1 MLAFIWYNND
11 MNSKYY
17 YNINGTI
24 SLEDTISVYEK
35 MLAQTPGLKFVLLSN
50 GQTAA
55 TRKQML
61 FDMVDFLCKSG
72 IKSDDIVVS
81 VYDEKHTYQV
91 EQWQQLKLVAQE
103 FEKKNI
109 NFGFE
114 DMATTFSASDVENAN
129 YQIVK
134 TAEIIK
140 ESDYS
145 PLETL
150 LSVYLRTQSRKYTRE
165 RENENPSLSRS
176 IYGVLN
182 SDRIVCVGYC
192 ELFKAVINEID
203 NKNIKIFDNHVT
215 VQDEDDI
222 LGYLFGEF
230 DKHRNLIIYLKDE
243 KYNIEGFYYLDPTWD
258 CSQTDSNTANLNYF
272 LIPLQDISKL
282 KIKILDNN
290 SKSDIEFIAD
300 FAPKK
305 KDSPVLYN
313 SPEKRENLLSFSSEK
328 FVCNDELLDFLAKKP
343 KFKRKLLEFL
353 GDDAILDKKQGK
365 GKKPHENTPT
375 DTIAKDVIAKYGY
388 SCSELDSLLLQNS
401 KPIKLSFI
409 AKALWEV
416 LNCEY
421 AYDNEEEVS
430 AAVHYLIDANC
441 KEALKHYESGA
452 INSLVSQAPPPIE
465 SDFTPAESDAEAEW

>member
-1 MLAFIWYNND
+1 

-17 YNINGTI
+17 YNINSEVNLEEAI
-24 SLEDTISVYEK
+24 SDYK
-35 MLAQTPGLKFVLLSN
+35 NMLAQTPSLKFVLLSN

-55 TRKQML
+55 ARKQRL

-103 FEKKNI
+103 FKEKNI

-192 ELFKAVINEID
+192 ELFKAVINEIG

-272 LIPLQDISKL
+272 LILLQDISKL

-300 FAPKK
+300 FVPKK
-305 KDSPVLYN
+305 KESPVLYN
-313 SPEKRENLLSFSSEK
+313 SPEKRDNLLSFSSEK
-328 FVCNDELLDFLAKKP
+328 FVYSDEFIEFLAKKP
-343 KFKRKLLEFL
+343 KFRRKIVDFL
-353 GDDAILDKKQGK
+353 YDEKQEKDKKLI
-365 GKKPHENTPT
+365 ENTPA
-375 DTIAKDVIAKYGY
+375 DIIGKDVIAIYGY

-452 INSLVSQAPPPIE
+452 INSLVSQAQPPIE
-465 SDFTPAESDAEAEW
+465 SDFTPAESDAEAE